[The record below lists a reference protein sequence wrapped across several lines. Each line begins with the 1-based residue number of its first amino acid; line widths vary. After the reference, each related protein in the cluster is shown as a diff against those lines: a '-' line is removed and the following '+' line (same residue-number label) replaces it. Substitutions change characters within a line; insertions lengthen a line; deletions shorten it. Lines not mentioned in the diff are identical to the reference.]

1 MGEQLRRDLAH
12 AVTVYDRR
20 QEKRACYNRYA
31 LGRYL
36 MACDDIA
43 TRVESGESLDS
54 ALRAHLNGALL
65 ASVQKNLSKNYFH
78 LLNKGVSNA

>member
-12 AVTVYDRR
+12 AVTAYDRR

-31 LGRYL
+31 LPRYL
-36 MACDDIA
+36 MACDEIA
-43 TRVESGESLDS
+43 ARVESGENLDS

-65 ASVQKNLSKNYFH
+65 ASVQKTMAKNY
-78 LLNKGVSNA
+78 KGLV